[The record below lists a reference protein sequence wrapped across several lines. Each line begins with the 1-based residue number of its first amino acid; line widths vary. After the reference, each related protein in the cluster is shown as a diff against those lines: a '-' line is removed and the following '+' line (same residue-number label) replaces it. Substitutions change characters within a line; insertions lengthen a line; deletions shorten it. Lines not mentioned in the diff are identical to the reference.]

1 MYDPSGLVTPAKQ
14 KGAILVRQA
23 FQEAKNKNCPAKDTW
38 DTALS
43 EGLREDA
50 IELFEQYVQLGK
62 VKFTRALT
70 PSCHTGKPWAVTF
83 SDGSEHAYG
92 AVMYLRWSSDQG
104 PIIKLVESK
113 AKLTPLDQKG
123 DAVKSE
129 VCGAV
134 FASRLKR
141 YFEKHSQIKVEK
153 WFHLVDS
160 QTVLGAIQRE
170 SYGYQTF
177 FANRIGEIQSN
188 SQVQDWWWIPGP
200 QNIADLITR
209 GSGPKQLDEDSEW
222 QNGPEFLS
230 LPVCEWPIKS
240 AKEIATAARES
251 INKLQKKA
259 FVAALTRAQAMGP
272 GRKGD
277 HVQVDQQRPPAGS
290 AIQSLVDIK
299 RFSSLTRLVKTIAW
313 IWRAAR
319 RFLGPNRIP
328 NRPKWEAVH
337 LTGVVSVQER
347 KDVLRDLFLAA
358 QEGANFPSTT
368 TDRLVVYKEDSGLL
382 VCGGRVQGC
391 KEDSVAIPLLPCD
404 SWVSTLL
411 ARESHGEGHDGV
423 AGTLLKMRRK
433 AWVVRE
439 RRIAQKV
446 VDGCLVCR
454 KAKARKCQQVMGDLP
469 PERTEPAA
477 PFEYTS
483 VDLFGPFQVN
493 DDVKRRVTLKVWGV
507 VFCCMASRA
516 IHTELANSVST
527 EAFLMAYQRFTAIR
541 GHPRK
546 IWSDP
551 GTNFIGA
558 KPALEELYRFLDSQN
573 KAALE
578 ETAARNRT
586 VWEWKIHPADSPHR
600 NGAAEAAVRIV
611 KKALQ
616 SLGKESG
623 LSYSESHTALYLAA
637 NLANERPIDARMQ
650 SREDCIQ
657 YVTPNSLLLGRA
669 SQSGDV
675 KTFDFTSYP
684 YKRLRA
690 MQSEV
695 TKFWKSWSQLAG
707 PNLFVRSKWHITE
720 RNVAVGDIV
729 WLCDQNAMRG
739 QFKLGRVISTNPDGK
754 GIVRDVN
761 VRVFPSYS
769 VPVIRPGSVKKPKTD
784 GPNLKVQATILHR
797 DVRRLVVLL
806 PVEEQVTH

>member
-1 MYDPSGLVTPAKQ
+1 MLWDGPLGKTVGGTHPDLFESIAVSAHASNTHFARSMRTAASKYEELPARILKQQQTNSRICHDIQESTTFTTGQDFLEWWRWDSIGAACDPRCGGCRCGDCQPGGKEMTLAEERELEVVRDGLTYVAGDCHSKDPHWHAKCPWIEEPVSLPQFMHLEEERRVLQQDSYVDDVLTSQNDLDRLRAITANVESILKAGGFQLKPWVFSEQSGRQDEPDNSARAKEGTLVLPNQMGDDDNKALGLGYIVGEDRLHVMTSINFSKRKQKMRLGQNLLQEQVRPQTPNPLTRRELLSQVAGLYDPSGLVTPAKQ

-23 FQEAKNKNCPAKDTW
+23 FQEAKNKSCPAKDTW

-83 SDGSEHAYG
+83 SDGSEHSYG

-328 NRPKWEAVH
+328 NRPKWEVSFKLS
-337 LTGVVSVQER
+337 LTLRWRPSQYVYR
-347 KDVLRDLFLAA
+347 KDRVGGVESNCGF
-358 QEGANFPSTT
+358 NF
-368 TDRLVVYKEDSGLL
+368 
-382 VCGGRVQGC
+382 
-391 KEDSVAIPLLPCD
+391 
-404 SWVSTLL
+404 TL
-411 ARESHGEGHDGV
+411 GF
-423 AGTLLKMRRK
+423 K
-433 AWVVRE
+433 
-439 RRIAQKV
+439 
-446 VDGCLVCR
+446 
-454 KAKARKCQQVMGDLP
+454 
-469 PERTEPAA
+469 
-477 PFEYTS
+477 
-483 VDLFGPFQVN
+483 
-493 DDVKRRVTLKVWGV
+493 
-507 VFCCMASRA
+507 
-516 IHTELANSVST
+516 
-527 EAFLMAYQRFTAIR
+527 
-541 GHPRK
+541 
-546 IWSDP
+546 
-551 GTNFIGA
+551 
-558 KPALEELYRFLDSQN
+558 
-573 KAALE
+573 
-578 ETAARNRT
+578 
-586 VWEWKIHPADSPHR
+586 KIH
-600 NGAAEAAVRIV
+600 
-611 KKALQ
+611 
-616 SLGKESG
+616 
-623 LSYSESHTALYLAA
+623 
-637 NLANERPIDARMQ
+637 
-650 SREDCIQ
+650 
-657 YVTPNSLLLGRA
+657 
-669 SQSGDV
+669 
-675 KTFDFTSYP
+675 
-684 YKRLRA
+684 
-690 MQSEV
+690 
-695 TKFWKSWSQLAG
+695 
-707 PNLFVRSKWHITE
+707 
-720 RNVAVGDIV
+720 
-729 WLCDQNAMRG
+729 
-739 QFKLGRVISTNPDGK
+739 
-754 GIVRDVN
+754 
-761 VRVFPSYS
+761 
-769 VPVIRPGSVKKPKTD
+769 
-784 GPNLKVQATILHR
+784 
-797 DVRRLVVLL
+797 
-806 PVEEQVTH
+806 